1 MNRTLL
7 AVIKVVFIFSWI
19 GLIYGQNNLSNL
31 LNPPTTPQAFHAAGD
46 EPTTSANDSTPS
58 SDTSSAS
65 VSPSESSNSESSSNQ
80 MSSEEEAAQMAHI
93 REIEQKA
100 KSTFDASTM
109 PSPTVTPAVPTSA
122 SANVQ
127 ALQAQIVRLAQM
139 TNSTQQQLSD
149 RLTAVSQQN
158 RELEKKLAGMTKA
171 MQQMQLVINQMG
183 DSSSDASTAPSP
195 VAGANT
201 KMVQAWKPWLIVLSG
216 VVVLLLLL
224 NIYSIWSARHHA
236 ARSSGTGELDEEYD
250 FMGTEEAM
258 PAKLDLARAYVQMGD
273 AVQAREVL
281 EEILASKNTDYVT
294 QARALMKSL
303 SESEENKHD

>member
-7 AVIKVVFIFSWI
+7 VVIKAVFIFSWI
-19 GLIYGQNNLSNL
+19 GLIYGQTDL
-31 LNPPTTPQAFHAAGD
+31 LNQLNQPTTPQSFHTTG
-46 EPTTSANDSTPS
+46 EESTTSTDASTPS

-65 VSPSESSNSESSSNQ
+65 SSPSELAAPPDSSNQ

-100 KSTFDASTM
+100 KSTVDASSM
-109 PSPTVTPAVPTSA
+109 PSPAVTSVVPTSA

-201 KMVQAWKPWLIVLSG
+201 KIVQAWKPWLIVLSG

-224 NIYSIWSARHHA
+224 NIYSIWSARHYA
-236 ARSSGTGELDEEYD
+236 AQSSGVGELDEEYD

-281 EEILASKNTDYVT
+281 EEIMASKNPDYVT
-294 QARALMKSL
+294 QAQALMKSL
-303 SESEENKHD
+303 SESDENKHD

>member
-7 AVIKVVFIFSWI
+7 VVIKAVFIFSWI
-19 GLIYGQNNLSNL
+19 GLIYGQTDL
-31 LNPPTTPQAFHAAGD
+31 LNQLNQPTTPQSFHTTG
-46 EPTTSANDSTPS
+46 EESTTSTDASTPS

-65 VSPSESSNSESSSNQ
+65 ASPSESSNSESSSNQ

-100 KSTFDASTM
+100 KSTVDASSM
-109 PSPTVTPAVPTSA
+109 PSPAVTSVVPTSA

-139 TNSTQQQLSD
+139 TNSTQEQLSD

-201 KMVQAWKPWLIVLSG
+201 KIVQAWKPWLIVLSG

-224 NIYSIWSARHHA
+224 NIYSIWSARHYA
-236 ARSSGTGELDEEYD
+236 ARSSGVGELDEEYD
-250 FMGTEEAM
+250 FMSTEEAM

-281 EEILASKNTDYVT
+281 EEILASKNPDYVT

-303 SESEENKHD
+303 SESDENKHD

>member
-7 AVIKVVFIFSWI
+7 VVIKTIFIFSGV
-19 GLIYGQNNLSNL
+19 GLVYGQNNLLNQ

-46 EPTTSANDSTPS
+46 DPTTSANDSTSS
-58 SDTSSAS
+58 SDASADSAGQSAS
-65 VSPSESSNSESSSNQ
+65 SDSPNSSNQ
-80 MSSEEEAAQMAHI
+80 MSSEEEAAQMANI

-100 KSTFDASTM
+100 KSTVNASTM
-109 PSPTVTPAVPTSA
+109 PSPAVTSAVPTSA
-122 SANVQ
+122 SANFQ

-158 RELEKKLAGMTKA
+158 RQLEKKLASMTKA

-183 DSSSDASTAPSP
+183 DSSSDTSTAPSP

-201 KMVQAWKPWLIVLSG
+201 KMVQAWKPWLFALSG

-236 ARSSGTGELDEEYD
+236 ARSSGAGELDEEYD
-250 FMGTEEAM
+250 FMSTEEAM

-281 EEILASKNTDYVT
+281 GEILASKNPDYVA
-294 QARALMKSL
+294 QAKVLMQSL

>member
-149 RLTAVSQQN
+149 RLAAVSEQN
-158 RELEKKLAGMTKA
+158 RLLEKKLASMTKA
-171 MQQMQLVINQMG
+171 MQQMQLVITHMD
-183 DSSSDASTAPSP
+183 DSSSNTAPSP

-224 NIYSIWSARHHA
+224 NIYSIWSLVIML
-236 ARSSGTGELDEEYD
+236 LDHQE
-250 FMGTEEAM
+250 
-258 PAKLDLARAYVQMGD
+258 RV
-273 AVQAREVL
+273 
-281 EEILASKNTDYVT
+281 S
-294 QARALMKSL
+294 
-303 SESEENKHD
+303 